1 MAPKRI
7 PPKEDPPAPPTEEE
21 EEEEEEEDDSTTESE
36 DDEEGASPQEK
47 PSAPPQSHAQL
58 KKPAIQEQDDSGS
71 DSESEEDD
79 SDSDSDSPPPPK
91 TVANVKPIAS
101 KPMEAA
107 PSKSSTKTPV
117 VSVAAASPS
126 ASKSKARKR
135 ETETE
140 AKETKR
146 RKEESASPALK
157 SEDSSKKPLFQR
169 IWGDEDEIALLNGL
183 LEFSKRGADP
193 FKQIGDLY
201 NLVKKSLTIDI
212 SMSQLKEKAAR
223 LKKKFE
229 KNAKGKDGEGK
240 SFNKQHDQRC
250 FDLSKKIWGSEASS
264 RVIESRNAPKS
275 TQKEKG
281 NSSSNGNGMNGV
293 ANHEKEIKGNIKKQ
307 ESSCKL
313 VMLPGEEIEDIVMK
327 KGLDMVEGSKREELE
342 KRWKDVHV
350 ATLKLFVKQSKLMV
364 DLANSM
370 LAAMD
375 ED

>member
-1 MAPKRI
+1 
-7 PPKEDPPAPPTEEE
+7 
-21 EEEEEEEDDSTTESE
+21 
-36 DDEEGASPQEK
+36 
-47 PSAPPQSHAQL
+47 
-58 KKPAIQEQDDSGS
+58 
-71 DSESEEDD
+71 
-79 SDSDSDSPPPPK
+79 
-91 TVANVKPIAS
+91 
-101 KPMEAA
+101 MEAA
-107 PSKSSTKTPV
+107 PSKSSTKTP
-117 VSVAAASPS
+117 PS

-293 ANHEKEIKGNIKKQ
+293 ANHEKEIKGNK
-307 ESSCKL
+307 
-313 VMLPGEEIEDIVMK
+313 EIEDIVMK